1 MKSIYLLTNLNENYL
16 PRLQV
21 MPTFLAI
28 NNPKDAIR
36 NYDARNYGNYMHFAR
51 QERGGSL

>member
-1 MKSIYLLTNLNENYL
+1 MKSIYLFTTRNENYL

-28 NNPKDAIR
+28 HNPKDAIR
-36 NYDARNYGNYMHFAR
+36 NYDARNYGNYRHLAR
-51 QERGGSL
+51 QVWGGSL

>member
-1 MKSIYLLTNLNENYL
+1 MKSIYLFTTRNENYL

-21 MPTFLAI
+21 MPTSPAI
-28 NNPKDAIR
+28 HNPKDAIR
-36 NYDARNYGNYMHFAR
+36 NYDARNYGNYRRLAR

>member
-1 MKSIYLLTNLNENYL
+1 MKSIYLLTTLNENYL

-28 NNPKDAIR
+28 HNPKDVIR
-36 NYDARNYGNYMHFAR
+36 NYDACNYGNYRHLAR
-51 QERGGSL
+51 QEWGGSL

>member
-1 MKSIYLLTNLNENYL
+1 MKSIYLFITRNKNYL

-28 NNPKDAIR
+28 HNPKDAIR
-36 NYDARNYGNYMHFAR
+36 NYDARNYGNYRHLAR
-51 QERGGSL
+51 QEWGGSL

>member
-1 MKSIYLLTNLNENYL
+1 MKSIYLLTTLNENYL

-28 NNPKDAIR
+28 HNPKDAIR
-36 NYDARNYGNYMHFAR
+36 NYNARNYGNYRHLAR
-51 QERGGSL
+51 QEWGGGL

>member
-1 MKSIYLLTNLNENYL
+1 MKSIYLLTALNENYL

-36 NYDARNYGNYMHFAR
+36 NYDARNYGNYRHLAR
-51 QERGGSL
+51 QERGVSL

>member
-1 MKSIYLLTNLNENYL
+1 MKSIYLFTTCNENYL

-21 MPTFLAI
+21 MSTSPAI
-28 NNPKDAIR
+28 HNPKDAIR
-36 NYDARNYGNYMHFAR
+36 NYDARNYGNYMHLAR

>member
-1 MKSIYLLTNLNENYL
+1 MKSIYLLTTLNENYL

-28 NNPKDAIR
+28 HNPKDAIR
-36 NYDARNYGNYMHFAR
+36 NYDARNYGNLHLAR
-51 QERGGSL
+51 QEWGVSL

>member
-1 MKSIYLLTNLNENYL
+1 MKSIYLLTTLNENYL

-21 MPTFLAI
+21 MPTSPAI
-28 NNPKDAIR
+28 HNPKDAIR
-36 NYDARNYGNYMHFAR
+36 NYDARNYGNYRHLAP

>member
-1 MKSIYLLTNLNENYL
+1 MKSIYLLTTLNENYL

-36 NYDARNYGNYMHFAR
+36 NYDARNYGNYMHLAR
-51 QERGGSL
+51 QERGVSL